1 VRRTPR
7 WAAPLLFSLLLAG
20 FAAGIWASY
29 RDAFP
34 GRGLYRTTG
43 VFESRLGD
51 TMMLVRH
58 EAVPGLM
65 DRMESMAL
73 IVETRELLDRAA
85 LVRGDR
91 VRLTIRET
99 RDALLVV
106 QIQKLP

>member
-7 WAAPLLFSLLLAG
+7 WAAPLLFGLLLAG

-43 VFESRLGD
+43 VFETRLGE
-51 TMMLVRH
+51 TMILVRH
-58 EAVPGLM
+58 EAIPGLM

-73 IVETRELLDRAA
+73 IVESPALIDRAA
-85 LVRGDR
+85 LRRGER

-99 RDALLVV
+99 PQALLVV
-106 QIQKLP
+106 EIQKLP